1 MNRLLVTGGSGLLGS
16 SIVKRARD
24 RFKVA
29 TTYFS
34 RKIEFKGVTCI
45 QIDLTDKRNYDVLD
59 SFAPDAI
66 VHCAALTDVDYCER
80 NSDVARTHNV
90 EMTRQLAALAS
101 ATDAKFVYVSTDAV
115 FDGTGRQYSEHDDPN
130 PVNVYGETKLM
141 GEQVVSES
149 EAPSAIIRTNIYGWN
164 ITSGQS
170 LAEWML
176 DELRTGDSLTAFSDA
191 YFTPIYTDSLA
202 ARLLDIVTND
212 FTGLLHVAGTERCSK
227 LEFAVQLADIF
238 NLPRDLIEP
247 ISIGDIDFDAPR
259 GRDLSLDVTR
269 AEELFGRSLPTVRGG
284 LENMKA
290 DRKASDY

>member
-16 SIVKRARD
+16 SIVKRARS
-24 RFKVA
+24 RFEVA

-34 RKIEFKGVTCI
+34 REIEFKGITCI
-45 QIDLTDKRNYDVLD
+45 QINLTDERSYDVLG
-59 SFAPDAI
+59 SFDPDAI

-80 NSDVARTHNV
+80 NPDMARAHNV

-101 ATDAKFVYVSTDAV
+101 TTDAKFVYVSTDAV
-115 FDGTGRQYSEHDDPN
+115 FDGAERQYSERDDPN

-141 GEQVVSES
+141 GEQVVSKS
-149 EAPSAIIRTNIYGWN
+149 EASSAIIRTNIYGWN
-164 ITSGQS
+164 VTAGQS

-227 LEFAVQLADIF
+227 LGFAVQLADVF

-247 ISIGDIDFDAPR
+247 ISVEDINFDAPR
-259 GRDLSLDVTR
+259 ARDLSLDVTR

-284 LENMKA
+284 LEKMKA
-290 DRKASDY
+290 DQKPLEY